1 LKTQAAGIWLNECFY
16 QGQEMNMALQSV
28 LVSSDQNVLSVLP
41 EALRSVGLAVD
52 VYRRAEK
59 FSPVATNNLSCVIL
73 DCEQPEVEGVLNE
86 LRQTERF
93 KHVMT
98 IALSDGRRTLARGS
112 QGTTLTF
119 HKPLTREKV
128 AGNIRTVRNLIVH
141 EKRRAS
147 RHPLQVELTLTHENR
162 KLRASTLNLSEGGL
176 GFSSSAQVRW
186 NAVLEFAFNFPGQKI
201 PVRGFGKVAWF
212 DEETMRGGLR
222 FTSLENKDALTS
234 WLFDRCEEERAS
246 WLQNPTVCFKD

>member
-1 LKTQAAGIWLNECFY
+1 MT
-16 QGQEMNMALQSV
+16 LQSV

-41 EALRSVGLAVD
+41 DALRSAGLAVD
-52 VYRRAEK
+52 VYRRARS
-59 FSPVATNNLSCVIL
+59 FSAVATSNLSCVIL
-73 DCEQPEVEGVLNE
+73 DCEQPEVECVLNE
-86 LRQTERF
+86 LRQTDRF

-98 IALSDGRRTLARGS
+98 IALSDGRRTLAHGA
-112 QGTTLTF
+112 QATTLTF

-141 EKRRAS
+141 EKRRSS
-147 RHPLQVELTLTHENR
+147 RHSVQAQLLLTHEGTR
-162 KLRASTLNLSEGGL
+162 MRAWTNNLSEGGL
-176 GFSSSAQVRW
+176 GFTASAQVRW
-186 NAVLEFAFNFPGQKI
+186 NSILEFAFNFPGQKV
-201 PVRGFGKVAWF
+201 PVRGLGKVAWF

-222 FTSLENKDALTS
+222 FTSLENKDVVTG